1 MDISKYV
8 PILEWLPRYKKSD
21 FRGDLQAG
29 LTVGIMLIPQ
39 GMAYALLAGLPP
51 IYGMYAGIVPLILYA
66 FFGSSRHLSV
76 GPVALV
82 SLLILAGVSQ
92 LAETRTEAFA
102 GIAIATALV
111 AGIIQVLLALF
122 RLGFLINFLSHPVIS
137 GFTSAAAFIIGLG
150 QLQYLLGVNFGRTKH
165 VQDIVL
171 QAALHIQETNFV
183 TLAIGAV
190 GIVFIA
196 WLRHVRPMIPG
207 GLLVAIIG
215 ITAVWAGGLHERF
228 DVAIVGNI
236 PRGLPHFEVP
246 VINLALLGNI
256 LPLALTIC
264 LISFIESL
272 AISKTLAAR
281 DKTYR
286 VDANQELLALGIS
299 KIGGA
304 FFQSFPTTGSF
315 TRSAI
320 NYNAGARTGMS
331 SIIATGVVAIALL
344 FFTPV
349 FFYLPKA
356 MLAAVII
363 MAVVGLV
370 DYREAIHLWKTDKR
384 DFLTLMTTFIIT
396 LTLGI
401 QTGVATG
408 VVLSIAILI
417 YRNSRPHV
425 AVLGQLPDTRYFRN
439 ISRFEH
445 AIQYPDK
452 LILRFDAQLYFGNA
466 EFFRETIERLSVE
479 KGEEL
484 RYVIL
489 DCASISDMD
498 STGIHTLRET
508 VSFLQAR
515 HIQFAMGSIIGP
527 VRDVLRSTGMLNLI
541 GRENIFLNVY
551 EAITYYKKK
560 EEAEKEQSAPIT

>member
-1 MDISKYV
+1 
-8 PILEWLPRYKKSD
+8 
-21 FRGDLQAG
+21 
-29 LTVGIMLIPQ
+29 MLIPQ

-92 LAETRTEAFA
+92 LAGTGTEAFV
-102 GIAIATALV
+102 GMAIATALI

-165 VQDIVL
+165 VQDIVV
-171 QAALHIQETNFV
+171 QAALHLQETNFI

-190 GIVFIA
+190 GIAFIA

-215 ITAVWAGGLHERF
+215 IVAVWAGSLHVRF
-228 DVAIVGNI
+228 DVAIVGQI

-246 VINLALLGNI
+246 AINVEMLGKL

-272 AISKTLAAR
+272 AISKALAAR

-356 MLAAVII
+356 MLAAIII
-363 MAVVGLV
+363 MAVVSLV
-370 DYREAIHLWKTDKR
+370 DYREAVHLWKTDKR

-439 ISRFEH
+439 ITRFEH
-445 AIQYPDK
+445 AVQYPDK

-466 EFFRETIERLSVE
+466 EFFRETIERLSAE

-484 RYVIL
+484 RYVII

-498 STGIHTLRET
+498 STGIHTLRDV
-508 VSFLQAR
+508 VSFLRAR
-515 HIQFAMGSIIGP
+515 HIQFAMGSVIGP
-527 VRDVLRSTGMLNLI
+527 VRDTLRSTGMLDLI

-560 EEAEKEQSAPIT
+560 EEEAERIKAAAEEQPPAII